1 MRSIFARLFFGFLL
15 TMLLGGLV
23 SGVGVA
29 TFRHLF
35 VDWQHG
41 DMKRRMDDN
50 LAHLI
55 QVSGRAALDIFRCGG
70 ELRYL
75 DFVDSLRR
83 GVNLD
88 IKVVVD
94 DRVTV
99 AGEELSPE
107 SVRLVL
113 QARQARHPL
122 PERHGDTLSSAGV
135 IDGDDRAVVLGL
147 QRLGPPPAMLP
158 PGPEPGRPPGRP
170 LLPPFFGPW
179 EVVRMLVTL
188 VVLAA
193 VCFFLA
199 RSLAAPVKKL
209 QQAARRLAGGDY
221 SARVGSGIGLPG
233 KELVEL
239 AREFDVMA
247 ERTENL
253 ISSQK
258 RLLRDIS
265 HELRSPLARL
275 TVALE
280 LAKKRFGGEH
290 DPALGTIGREVAR
303 LDELIGDLLTLSR
316 FESLAMEKAQF
327 DLEPLLCDVAA
338 DADFEAAAR
347 GRGVRVVA
355 SEPAQVVGNRELL
368 RRALENVIRNGATY
382 TDPGTQVEI
391 RMVVIAAQVEI
402 RVEDCG
408 PGVPEADIAHVF
420 EPFYRVAEGRERSS
434 GGAGIGLAIAWQ
446 AVKAHGGSL
455 TVNNRVDRAGLS
467 VVLTLPMRQST

>member
-1 MRSIFARLFFGFLL
+1 MHSIFAKLFFGFLL
-15 TMLLGGLV
+15 TMLLGGAMTAA
-23 SGVGVA
+23 GFA
-29 TFRHLF
+29 TFRHLSA
-35 VDWQHG
+35 DWHHG
-41 DMKRRMDDN
+41 DMKWRSDDN
-50 LAHLI
+50 IAKLI
-55 QVSGRAALDIFRCGG
+55 QVSGKAALDIFRCGG
-70 ELRYL
+70 VSGYL
-75 DFVDSLRR
+75 EFVDSLRQ
-83 GVNLD
+83 GFSLD
-88 IKVVVD
+88 IKVAAD
-94 DRVTV
+94 GRRTV
-99 AGEELSPE
+99 AGEALSPE
-107 SVRLVL
+107 SARLVL
-113 QARQARHPL
+113 EARHAQHPL
-122 PERHGDTLSSAGV
+122 RERRGDTLNFAGI
-135 IDGDDRAVVLGL
+135 IDGEGQAVVLGI

-170 LLPPFFGPW
+170 LLPPFFGPG
-179 EVVRMLVTL
+179 ELVRMLVTL
-188 VVLAA
+188 VVLTA
-193 VCFFLA
+193 VCLFLA

-221 SARVGSGIGLPG
+221 SARVGTGIGLPG

-247 ERTENL
+247 ERTEAL

-275 TVALE
+275 SVALE
-280 LAKKRFGGEH
+280 LAKKRLGGEQ
-290 DPALGTIGREVAR
+290 DPALGTIGREVGR

-316 FESLAMEKAQF
+316 FESLAMEKSQF
-327 DLEPLLCDVAA
+327 DLYALLCEVAA

-355 SEPAQVVGNRELL
+355 GEPVTVFGNRELL

-391 RMVVIAAQVEI
+391 RLSVTVGKVEI

-408 PGVPEADIAHVF
+408 PGVPETNIPHLF

-455 TVNNRVDRAGLS
+455 AVANRRDRTGLLA
-467 VVLTLPMRQST
+467 VLILPMTQTT